1 MHPSLARNP
10 HRAHRPAGARDS
22 PHRDEGDSLAR
33 SRATVPARLIVKS
46 RWPVDR
52 MAAIRDRE
60 QGRDDDERHAV
71 SNSQDE
77 DSRRNDLRRR
87 IAEELIA
94 SELRRRQR
102 KRIDAALLD
111 AARESTAD
119 AESAEAAAAEGSL
132 DEEPPGED
140 RPPEDASGE
149 DPPAGPERG

>member
-1 MHPSLARNP
+1 MRPSLARNP
-10 HRAHRPAGARDS
+10 HRAHRVAGARDF
-22 PHRDEGDSLAR
+22 PRRGEGDSLAR
-33 SRATVPARLIVKS
+33 SHATVPVRLIVKS
-46 RWPVDR
+46 RRPGDR

-111 AARESTAD
+111 AARESPTEGDVAD
-119 AESAEAAAAEGSL
+119 EAAAEGSL
-132 DEEPPGED
+132 DEKPPAEALPGDE
-140 RPPEDASGE
+140 
-149 DPPAGPERG
+149 PPAGPERE